1 MPSDKNT
8 LKPTGETGLRELSSI
23 VSQKQRLSDFVYNA
37 LCESIVKGK
46 LKPGQRLREASVA
59 SRLEVSRTPVREAF
73 ARLESQHL
81 LGRDPNGAY
90 LVAVWDRKI
99 LREVATLRGTLEGFA
114 AHLASQNMKPADF
127 DFLQSVILQMES
139 ASKRKDY
146 ETLIDLDIDFHS
158 CIWQKTGHTLLLE
171 TLTSMKSQIRFF
183 MYLTRPGDEETYG
196 TDHQKLSDALR
207 QGNPEKGASAVK
219 EHILLTA
226 EHAVRRMK
234 L

>member
-90 LVAVWDRKI
+90 LVAVWDQKI

-127 DFLQSVILQMES
+127 DFLQSVIMQMEA
-139 ASKRKDY
+139 ASQRKDN
-146 ETLIDLDIDFHS
+146 EALIDLDIDFHS

-196 TDHQKLSDALR
+196 AEHQKLSDALR
-207 QGNPEKGASAVK
+207 EGNPERGASAVK